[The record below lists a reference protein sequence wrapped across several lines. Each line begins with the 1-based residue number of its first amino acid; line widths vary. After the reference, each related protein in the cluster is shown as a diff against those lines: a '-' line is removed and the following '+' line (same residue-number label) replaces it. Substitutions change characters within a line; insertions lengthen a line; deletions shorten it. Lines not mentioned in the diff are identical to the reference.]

1 MAEEREQ
8 HVVVRRD
15 ELDRDGGPNRVDGEC
30 VRQRWGGDEV
40 GERRGGVVSER
51 PVRPEQVR
59 RGGCDAE
66 HRPRDRRRPMVHGG
80 TIVERDEDGTNRLL
94 ARAGYLFRHYAL
106 AGVSG
111 RLHPEKPRV
120 APVEAP
126 PLLVGALL
134 RDTPVLV

>member
-8 HVVVRRD
+8 QVVVRRD
-15 ELDRDGGPNRVDGEC
+15 ELDRDGGQNRVDGEC
-30 VRQRWGGDEV
+30 VPQRWGGDEV

-80 TIVERDEDGTNRLL
+80 TIVEREEDATNRTL
-94 ARAGYLFRHYAL
+94 APAGSLFPNY
-106 AGVSG
+106 S
-111 RLHPEKPRV
+111 
-120 APVEAP
+120 
-126 PLLVGALL
+126 
-134 RDTPVLV
+134 